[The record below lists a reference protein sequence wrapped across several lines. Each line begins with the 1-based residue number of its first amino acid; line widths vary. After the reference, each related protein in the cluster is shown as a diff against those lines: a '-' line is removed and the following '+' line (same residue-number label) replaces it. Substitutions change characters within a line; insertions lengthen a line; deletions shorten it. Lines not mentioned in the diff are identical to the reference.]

1 MCSQPWPKAQ
11 VSDRKTVMNQLASP
25 RNLPTTVLCVRLGNQ
40 LYAIPIEAVDEVLPA
55 LPIEKISRCPSFI
68 RGIVIVRGKLIPVLD
83 AAERLGKSDHQR
95 PLEPTIV
102 CLRSGQRLV
111 GVEFDEAI
119 GLMELSL
126 SGLLSAA
133 EVNTGSKFLNGF
145 VENHERI
152 IHVLDPEKM
161 IAPDEAGEMGEIA

>member
-1 MCSQPWPKAQ
+1 MSGKH
-11 VSDRKTVMNQLASP
+11 VMNQLAP
-25 RNLPTTVLCVRLGNQ
+25 RRDLSTTVLCVRLGIQ
-40 LYAIPIEAVDEVLPA
+40 LYALPIEAVDEVLPA
-55 LPIEKISRCPSFI
+55 LPIERISPCPRFI
-68 RGIVIVRGKLIPVLD
+68 CGIVIIRGRLIPVLD

-126 SGLLSAA
+126 DELLSAA
-133 EVNTGSKFLNGF
+133 EVTTGSSFLKGF
-145 VENHERI
+145 VENHDRI
-152 IHVLDPEKM
+152 IHVLDPERI
-161 IAPDEAGEMGEIA
+161 IAPDEAREIGEIA

>member
-1 MCSQPWPKAQ
+1 
-11 VSDRKTVMNQLASP
+11 MNQLASP
-25 RNLPTTVLCVRLGNQ
+25 RDLSTTVLCVRLGHQ
-40 LYAIPIEAVDEVLPA
+40 LYALPIEAVDEVLPA
-55 LPIEKISRCPSFI
+55 LPIEKISPCPRFI
-68 RGIVIVRGKLIPVLD
+68 RGIVIVRGELIPILD

-111 GVEFDEAI
+111 GVEFDEAV

-133 EVNTGSKFLNGF
+133 EVTTGTAFLKGL
-145 VENHERI
+145 VENHGRV

-161 IAPDEAGEMGEIA
+161 IAPDAAGEMGEIA